1 MERTQCCLS
10 APNLQAKGSSYRVQ
24 YRMERLR
31 EIKTEFTWT
40 QQEQSDQAEKNRIE
54 REIEW

>member
-1 MERTQCCLS
+1 MQ
-10 APNLQAKGSSYRVQ
+10 
-24 YRMERLR
+24 RLR

-40 QQEQSDQAEKNRIE
+40 QQEQSDQAEKNRNE